1 MADETDTVRFT
12 VGRFEVFPGSP
23 NTVPGRAFFTIDF
36 RHPVQETIDRLTAQ
50 IEPICHAHARG
61 CQVIVTQISRV
72 SPVHFGSE
80 MVDSLRQHAVHLNL
94 PHMDIFSG
102 AGHDAMHLASVC
114 PTGMLFIPCEKGI
127 SHNEVE
133 NARPAD
139 LAAGAR
145 VLASCLLERA
155 NR

>member
-1 MADETDTVRFT
+1 
-12 VGRFEVFPGSP
+12 
-23 NTVPGRAFFTIDF
+23 
-36 RHPVQETIDRLTAQ
+36 
-50 IEPICHAHARG
+50 
-61 CQVIVTQISRV
+61 
-72 SPVHFGSE
+72 
-80 MVDSLRQHAVHLNL
+80 
-94 PHMDIFSG
+94 MDIFSG

-114 PTGMLFIPCEKGI
+114 PTGMLFVPCEKGI

-139 LAAGAR
+139 LAAGAQ